1 MSDTLSASITP
12 SDARRISTD
21 LWGIFFEDI
30 SCSADGGLNSELVQ
44 NGAFEY
50 SRADHPD
57 WSNYTAWRKLVP
69 SGSFAAFGV
78 RAVNPVAVEN
88 PHHARVEVR
97 SVAGG
102 PAGLEN
108 TGFDGM
114 VFREGETY
122 RFSMWARVISGDA
135 MPVRVV
141 LAGDGGAAL
150 ASAELSVAS
159 AEWVK
164 YETSLSVPR
173 TSGES
178 AQDATPSAIAAT
190 QGTLRVLFLDAGVVD
205 VDFISCEPTTT
216 YKGLEHFRPDL
227 VQALD
232 ELHPRFMRFPG
243 GCISHGL
250 GLDNMYRWERTIGPV
265 EHRPHNF
272 NVWGYHQSFR
282 IGFYEYF
289 RLCETI
295 GAKPLPVL
303 PAGVSCQN
311 TSQGPVPIAD
321 EDMPEYIDSIIG
333 LIDFCNADPATN
345 AWAAQRAAMG
355 HPEPFGLEY
364 LGIGNEDRIDP
375 VFEDRFRRIYDA
387 VRAAHP
393 EIIIV
398 GTVGPDPSGHDYD
411 EGWRIARELDV
422 PIVDEHSYRSPSWWF
437 HHLDHYDHAD
447 RNGSK
452 IYLGEYGSRD
462 TRLLNGLAEAAIMG
476 RMESNGDVVTMASYA
491 PLFCKNGHNSWDPDL
506 IYFDNE
512 RVYHTYN
519 YWVQRMFA
527 TTTADTAWPVAVN
540 GDVMFQRELPR
551 TVGLSVTGGAS
562 ADLTDIVVTTDA
574 GERVELP
581 DIIYRGNGPITADLA
596 LEAESYTVDMT
607 VTYHAGMWGVQVH
620 TGDVDGPNHNVTS
633 FGRSFELQL
642 VREGCGST
650 MAGTEVSMDMVRPGT
665 TWHAR
670 ITVTD
675 RGAGMTLS
683 IDGQQIAD
691 WREDSEE
698 PRRTVAVSRDS
709 VAGAAYLRIVNA
721 MADPVSVDV
730 SQILD
735 ALEIP
740 ANARDAA
747 TATVLTA
754 PDPYMGVHGEEPP
767 TSPFE
772 VPCDLSNGVYEA
784 PAWSFTVV
792 EVRTTSVFGN
802 GDKENQGL
810 LI

>member
-1 MSDTLSASITP
+1 MTDTLTATVDTSAI
-12 SDARRISTD
+12 RRISTD
-21 LWGIFFEDI
+21 LWGIFFGDI
-30 SCSADGGLNSELVQ
+30 SSSADGGLASELVQ

-69 SGSFAAFGV
+69 SGSFATFGV
-78 RAVNPVAVEN
+78 RTVTSVAEEN
-88 PHHARVEVR
+88 PHHARIEIR

-102 PAGLEN
+102 PVGLEN

-114 VFREGETY
+114 VFRAGETY
-122 RFSMWARVISGDA
+122 RFSMWARSMSGGA
-135 MPVRVV
+135 MPVHVA
-141 LAGDGGAAL
+141 LAGDDGESVAD
-150 ASAELSVAS
+150 AELSVAGES
-159 AEWVK
+159 WAK
-164 YETSLSVPR
+164 YETTLSVPFP
-173 TSGES
+173 TAADDEPTDGEARGIVS
-178 AQDATPSAIAAT
+178 T
-190 QGTLRVLFLDAGVVD
+190 QGTLRVLFREAGVVD
-205 VDFISCEPTTT
+205 VDFVSCEPTTT
-216 YKGLEHFRPDL
+216 YKGLEHCRPDL
-227 VQALD
+227 VRALD

-243 GCISHGL
+243 GCITHGL

-321 EDMPEYIDSIIG
+321 EDMPGYIDSVIG
-333 LIDFCNADPATN
+333 LIDFCNADPETN
-345 AWAAQRAAMG
+345 AWAAKRAAMG

-393 EIIIV
+393 EITIV
-398 GTVGPDPSGHDYD
+398 GTVGPDPSGRDYD
-411 EGWRIARELDV
+411 EGWRIARELRI

-447 RNGSK
+447 RNGSR
-452 IYLGEYGSRD
+452 IYLGEYGSWD
-462 TRLLNGLAEAAIMG
+462 TRLINGLAEAAVMG
-476 RMESNGDVVTMASYA
+476 RMEANGDVVAMASYA

-512 RVYHTYN
+512 RVFPTYN

-527 TTTADTAWPVAVN
+527 TTTADTAWPVAVD
-540 GDVMFQRELPR
+540 GDILFRRELPR

-562 ADLTDIVVTTDA
+562 ADLTDIVVTTDT

-581 DIIYRGNGPITADLA
+581 DIAYRGNGPVTTGLA
-596 LEAESYTVDMT
+596 LEADSYTVDMT
-607 VTYHAGMWGVQVH
+607 VTYHEGMWGVQVH
-620 TGDVDGPNHNVTS
+620 TGDVNGPDHNVAS

-650 MAGTEVSMDMVRPGT
+650 LAGTEVSMDMVRPGT
-665 TWHAR
+665 VWHAR
-670 ITVTD
+670 IHVAD
-675 RGAGMTLS
+675 RGADMALE
-683 IDGQQIAD
+683 IDGQPIVAGREAAD
-691 WREDSEE
+691 E
-698 PRRTVAVSRDS
+698 PRRTVSVARDS
-709 VAGAAYLRIVNA
+709 AGGVTYLRVVNA
-721 MADPVSVDV
+721 MADPVSVDL
-730 SQILD
+730 SQVLD
-735 ALEIP
+735 ALDVP
-740 ANARDAA
+740 VSSRAAA

-754 PDPYMGVHGEEPP
+754 DDPYAGVHGEEAP
-767 TSPFE
+767 TRPVE
-772 VPCDLSNGVYEA
+772 RPCELMSGMYEA
-784 PAWSFTVV
+784 PAWSFTVIAV
-792 EVRTTSVFGN
+792 G
-802 GDKENQGL
+802 
-810 LI
+810 

>member
-1 MSDTLSASITP
+1 MTDTLTATVDTSAI
-12 SDARRISTD
+12 RRISTD

-30 SCSADGGLNSELVQ
+30 SSSADGGLASELVQ

-69 SGSFAAFGV
+69 SGSFATFGV
-78 RAVNPVAVEN
+78 RTVTSVAEEN
-88 PHHARVEVR
+88 PHHARIEIR

-102 PAGLEN
+102 PVGLEN

-114 VFREGETY
+114 VFHAGETY
-122 RFSMWARVISGDA
+122 RFSMWARSTSDGA
-135 MPVRVV
+135 MPVHVA
-141 LAGDGGAAL
+141 LAGDDGEPL
-150 ASAELSVAS
+150 AGAELSVAGES
-159 AEWVK
+159 WAK
-164 YETSLSVPR
+164 YETTLSVPAL
-173 TSGES
+173 TAMDDEPTDGEARGIVS
-178 AQDATPSAIAAT
+178 T
-190 QGTLRVLFLDAGVVD
+190 QGTLRVLFRDAGVVD
-205 VDFISCEPTTT
+205 VDFVSCEPTTT
-216 YKGLEHFRPDL
+216 YKGLEHCRPDL

-243 GCISHGL
+243 GCITHGL

-321 EDMPEYIDSIIG
+321 EDMPGYIDSVLG
-333 LIDFCNADPATN
+333 LIDFCNADPETN
-345 AWAAQRAAMG
+345 EWAAKRAGMG
-355 HPEPFGLEY
+355 HPEPFRLKY

-375 VFEDRFRRIYDA
+375 VFEDRFRRIYEA

-393 EIIIV
+393 EITIV

-447 RNGSK
+447 RNGSR

-462 TRLLNGLAEAAIMG
+462 TRLVNGLAEAAVMG
-476 RMESNGDVVTMASYA
+476 RMEANGDVVTMASYA

-512 RVYHTYN
+512 RVFPTYN

-527 TTTADTAWPVAVN
+527 TTTADTAWPVVVE
-540 GDVMFQRELPR
+540 GDVLFRRELPR

-562 ADLTDIVVTTDA
+562 ADLADIVVTTDT

-581 DIIYRGNGPITADLA
+581 DIAYRGNGPVTTGLA
-596 LEAESYTVDMT
+596 LEADSYTVDMT
-607 VTYHAGMWGVQVH
+607 VTYHEGMWGVQVH
-620 TGDVDGPNHNVTS
+620 TGDVNGPDHNVAS

-650 MAGTEVSMDMVRPGT
+650 LAGTEVSMDMVRPGT
-665 TWHAR
+665 VWHAR
-670 ITVTD
+670 IHVAD
-675 RGAGMTLS
+675 RGADMALE
-683 IDGQQIAD
+683 IDGQPIVAGREVAD
-691 WREDSEE
+691 E
-698 PRRTVAVSRDS
+698 PRRTVSVARDS
-709 VAGAAYLRIVNA
+709 AGGVTYLRVVNA
-721 MADPVSVDV
+721 MADPVSVDL
-730 SQILD
+730 SQVLD
-735 ALEIP
+735 ALDVP
-740 ANARDAA
+740 VSSRAAA

-754 PDPYMGVHGEEPP
+754 DDPYAGVHGEEAP
-767 TSPFE
+767 TRPVE
-772 VPCDLSNGVYEA
+772 RPCELMSGMYEA
-784 PAWSFTVV
+784 PAWSFTVIAV
-792 EVRTTSVFGN
+792 G
-802 GDKENQGL
+802 
-810 LI
+810 